1 MEGDMCTLEKRDGLF
16 IITITGNDEHRL
28 NPILIDSIRA
38 ALRRAKIESESMGPT
53 ALITTAHGKFFSNG
67 YDLSWAASDP
77 NPVQAQAQVRP
88 KLMSKKF
95 RCLVSDLISLPMPTI
110 AAVTGH
116 ASAAGFVLALSHDY
130 IVMRNDRGFLYMSE
144 LDIRMKIPSWFV
156 QTVRSKIASPKVWRE
171 VVLKAAKITASMG
184 VEWGIVD
191 SAHDSAEET
200 VEAAA
205 RLGMEL
211 VKRNWDGKAYAE
223 NRKTVFA
230 DVMAALSSDETVGSY
245 GDTDFNDG
253 IGVGAI
259 SRL

>member
-1 MEGDMCTLEKRDGLF
+1 MCTLEKRDGLF
-16 IITITGNDEHRL
+16 ILTITGNDEHRL

-38 ALRRAKIESESMGPT
+38 SLHRAKIESESMGPT

-67 YDLSWAASDP
+67 YDLSWASSDP
-77 NPVQAQAQVRP
+77 DPEQAQTRLKFMNK
-88 KLMSKKF
+88 KL

-116 ASAAGFVLALSHDY
+116 SSAAGFILALSHDY
-130 IVMRNDRGFLYMSE
+130 L
-144 LDIRMKIPSWFV
+144 
-156 QTVRSKIASPKVWRE
+156 VWRE
-171 VVLKAAKITASMG
+171 VVLKAAKITAGMG

-200 VEAAA
+200 VVAAA

-230 DVMAALSSDETVGSY
+230 DVMAALSSDKTVGSY
-245 GDTDFNDG
+245 GDIDSNDSNKA
-253 IGVGAI
+253 V
-259 SRL
+259 SKL